1 LVAKIYAN
9 NKEHEYFQD
18 KTGDLTALT
27 LTEEA
32 LRDGVTDFQLYVIRA
47 KHFMASS
54 NYEYALTEMNKAM
67 KACPNYNWIPEYII
81 TIYKEML
88 FDDLISEKQYYAL
101 VKTPSEKSKQLREN
115 VVKGTP
121 EF

>member
-1 LVAKIYAN
+1 
-9 NKEHEYFQD
+9 
-18 KTGDLTALT
+18 
-27 LTEEA
+27 
-32 LRDGVTDFQLYVIRA
+32 
-47 KHFMASS
+47 MASS

-101 VKTPSEKSKQLREN
+101 VKTPSEKSRQLREN
-115 VVKGTP
+115 DVKGTP